1 MEYIPHIFY
10 INLDKRPDRL
20 SEIQSEL
27 EKMGLSGERYS
38 AIHTPGFGQIGCT
51 MSHINVL
58 KIARERNL
66 ENVLIF
72 EDDFEFIVS
81 KDVFLS
87 NIKSFFEKKIEYDV
101 LMLSYNLNH
110 SEPVDDIIGRTK
122 DVQTASGYIVHN
134 RFYTTLINR
143 LEEGLPL
150 LIRTRNPSK
159 YINDQ
164 YWKALQPSSLW
175 YYFNTRIGIQR
186 PSYSNLVN
194 DYVDY
199 KV

>member
-1 MEYIPHIFY
+1 MEYIPHILY

-20 SEIQSEL
+20 VEIQSEFG
-27 EKMGLSGERYS
+27 KMGLSGERYS
-38 AIHTPGFGQIGCT
+38 AIHTPEFGQIGCT

-58 KIARERNL
+58 KIARERNM

-72 EDDFEFIVS
+72 EDDFKFIVS
-81 KDVFLS
+81 KDEFLF

-101 LMLSYNLNH
+101 LMLSYYLNH

-150 LIRTRNPSK
+150 LIETRNPSK

-164 YWKALQPSSLW
+164 YWKALQPNSLW
-175 YYFNTRIGIQR
+175 YYFKTRMGIQR